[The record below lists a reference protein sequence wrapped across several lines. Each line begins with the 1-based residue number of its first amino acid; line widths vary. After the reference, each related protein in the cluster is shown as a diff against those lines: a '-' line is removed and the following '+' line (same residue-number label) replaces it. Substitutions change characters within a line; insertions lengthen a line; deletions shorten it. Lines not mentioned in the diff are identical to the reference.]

1 MYSNSNNGSQPYG
14 VCPCCGQMSEKYSN
28 KNAFSNQAVVKEKY
42 CGGYS
47 GYDNYQAKQV
57 KGQAPNS
64 MPWIPQQAQMPYP
77 NQGNFNMTQ
86 QPQMPY
92 MTQQPQMPY
101 MTQAPQMPYMTQQPQ
116 MPYMTQQPQMPIMTQ
131 APREPQKKGLFVFFF
146 ADWCGHC
153 KTFRPKWEDFK
164 KSTNDYIFIDIEETN
179 IPGNVFNPRVTQK
192 LTEHAK
198 SKIRGFPTILLIT
211 SNNGEYEI
219 NEINNRNRM
228 LEEAREKFSNSMI
241 M

>member
-1 MYSNSNNGSQPYG
+1 
-14 VCPCCGQMSEKYSN
+14 
-28 KNAFSNQAVVKEKY
+28 
-42 CGGYS
+42 
-47 GYDNYQAKQV
+47 
-57 KGQAPNS
+57 
-64 MPWIPQQAQMPYP
+64 
-77 NQGNFNMTQ
+77 
-86 QPQMPY
+86 
-92 MTQQPQMPY
+92 

-116 MPYMTQQPQMPIMTQ
+116 MPNMTQ
-131 APREPQKKGLFVFFF
+131 APRAQQKKGLFIFFF
-146 ADWCGHC
+146 ANWCGHC

-198 SKIRGFPTILLIT
+198 SKIRGFPTILFIL
-211 SNNGEYEI
+211 SNNGDYEI

-228 LEEAREKFSNSMI
+228 LDEAKEKFSNSMI

>member
-1 MYSNSNNGSQPYG
+1 MYSNSNNGSQPSG

-28 KNAFSNQAVVKEKY
+28 KNAFAKPAIVKEKY
-42 CGGYS
+42 CGGYN
-47 GYDNYQAKQV
+47 GYDNYQGKQMKAQV
-57 KGQAPNS
+57 PH
-64 MPWIPQQAQMPYP
+64 QQHQMTQQQMPY
-77 NQGNFNMTQ
+77 MTQ
-86 QPQMPY
+86 QQMPY

-101 MTQAPQMPYMTQQPQ
+101 MTQAPQMPYMTQAPQMPYMTQAPQ
-116 MPYMTQQPQMPIMTQ
+116 MPYMTQQPQMIQ
-131 APREPQKKGLFVFFF
+131 PQMQHRKKGLFVFFF

-198 SKIRGFPTILLIT
+198 SKIRGFPTILFIT

-219 NEINNRNRM
+219 NEINNRNKM
-228 LEEAREKFSNSMI
+228 LEEATEKFPNSMI